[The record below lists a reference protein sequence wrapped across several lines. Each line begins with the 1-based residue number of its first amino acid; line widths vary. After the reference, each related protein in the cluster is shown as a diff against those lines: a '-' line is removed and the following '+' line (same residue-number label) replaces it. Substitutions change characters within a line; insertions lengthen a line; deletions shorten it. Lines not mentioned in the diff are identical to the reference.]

1 MAFVGNLLWFILGGW
16 AMGLSM
22 ILAGALWCI
31 TIIGI
36 PFGVALFR
44 LSRFGFFPF
53 GKELVNAEDVGEKRV
68 AGTGFM
74 ALLWIVFYGFWA
86 AISYAVLG
94 LCYFCSIIGIP
105 FGIASFK
112 LAAASFNPLGKRIVS
127 TDMAQ
132 VIRARKANAA
142 LNAKLGK

>member
-36 PFGVALFR
+36 PFGVATFR
-44 LSRFGFFPF
+44 LAMFGFFPF

-68 AGTGFM
+68 AGTGI
-74 ALLWIVFYGFWA
+74 AAVLWIIFYGLWA
-86 AISYAVLG
+86 AIAYGLLG

-112 LAAASFNPLGKRIVS
+112 LAAASFNPLGKRIV
-127 TDMAQ
+127 TTEMANA
-132 VIRARKANAA
+132 IRARKANAA